1 MTTRMMITYSDRTAH
16 ERVGLA
22 EPHHETEE
30 ATRNRGAV
38 SQVDH
43 LTGAAREVDESVLN
57 LAAAQRL
64 VRTVESVGVKVI
76 NHQYL
81 FLYQRKAEEDK
92 HRIYIYIYYV
102 TTICSKKVPKS
113 SKVFVEALT
122 VTHCFL
128 VENVVFLS
136 R

>member
-57 LAAAQRL
+57 LATAQRL
-64 VRTVESVGVKVI
+64 VRAVESVGVKVI
-76 NHQYL
+76 SHVSVL
-81 FLYQRKAEEDK
+81 ISVSTEGVRGLTPD
-92 HRIYIYIYYV
+92 IYYV

-113 SKVFVEALT
+113 SNDFVEALT